1 MDELN
6 DQKFLKE
13 ATFKKWKEKFPWLK
27 ILSIGQ
33 QKKMICEICTNQEEK
48 LKQMPHTNLT
58 FANRSTNF
66 EMPTTAE
73 HGPTDSHKHATEAKE
88 NAQATIAGKLRP
100 MRKITLEVPADSAIS
115 SGLKNM
121 GGKKKTG

>member
-33 QKKMICEICTNQEEK
+33 QKKMICKICTDQEVK
-48 LKQMPHTNLT
+48 LKQMPYTNLT
-58 FANRSTNF
+58 FVNGSTNF
-66 EMPTTAE
+66 KISTIAE
-73 HGPTDSHKHATEAKE
+73 QGSTDSHKRAIEAKGNE
-88 NAQATIAGKLRP
+88 
-100 MRKITLEVPADSAIS
+100 
-115 SGLKNM
+115 
-121 GGKKKTG
+121 

>member
-1 MDELN
+1 MDEHN

-33 QKKMICEICTNQEEK
+33 QKKMICEICTDEEEK

-58 FANRSTNF
+58 FVNGSTNF
-66 EMPTTAE
+66 KMSTIAE
-73 HGPTDSHKHATEAKE
+73 DGSTDTHKRPTEAKE
-88 NAQATIAGKLRP
+88 NGQATITGKSIP
-100 MRKITLEVPADSAIS
+100 MRKITFISAC
-115 SGLKNM
+115 
-121 GGKKKTG
+121 